1 MLGQGGAPFRL
12 GPAERLRREPGPTYV
27 VDPQGSTAWN
37 SSGHRVCPYLP
48 APRGMSGKRF

>member
-37 SSGHRVCPYLP
+37 SSVTVSAHTCPRREGL
-48 APRGMSGKRF
+48 SGKRF